1 MRQWPGIGT
10 VMAGKQRAGRVYGAV
25 GVCRHSLSIDFF
37 FLQNKKQGG
46 AFMVVQRLGLCASTS
61 SGGTK

>member
-1 MRQWPGIGT
+1 MGQWGSVDI
-10 VMAGKQRAGRVYGAV
+10 
-25 GVCRHSLSIDFF
+25 HFLSIFF

-46 AFMVVQRLGLCASTS
+46 AFMMVQRLGLCASTS